1 MKQAHIAIFAS
12 GTGSNAAQIIEY
24 FKHHPFISVD
34 LVCSNKTTAGVLEI
48 AKKEGVETYSF
59 NRSAFYETEEVI
71 EELKGKK
78 ITHII
83 LAGFLWL
90 IPQNFIKA
98 FENRIINIHPAL
110 LPDYGGKGM
119 YGDHVHMAVKQAGE
133 KQTGITIHLV
143 NENYDE
149 GKTLLQKTV
158 TLSGKESVEEITQ
171 KVQEL
176 EHAWFPLTIEK
187 WIIEN

>member
-12 GTGSNAAQIIEY
+12 GTGSNAAQILQY
-24 FKHHPFISVD
+24 FKGCPGISVD
-34 LVCSNKTTAGVLEI
+34 LVCSNKSSARVLEVGKLAGVE
-48 AKKEGVETYSF
+48 VYCF
-59 NRSAFYETEEVI
+59 DRSGFYETDEVI
-71 EELKGKK
+71 EKLKEKK
-78 ITHII
+78 ITHIV

-90 IPQNFIKA
+90 IPTDLIKT

-110 LPDYGGKGM
+110 LPKFGGKGM
-119 YGDHVHMAVKQAGE
+119 YGDHVHRAVKEAGE

-149 GKTLLQKTV
+149 GKTLLQKMV
-158 TLSGKESVEEITQ
+158 DLSGEESTEVISQ

-176 EHAWFPLTIEK
+176 EHLWFPITIEK
-187 WIIEN
+187 WIREN

>member
-12 GTGSNAAQIIEY
+12 GTGSNAAQIIRY
-24 FKHHPFISVD
+24 FRGHSIISVD
-34 LVCSNKTTAGVLEI
+34 LVCSNKIDAGVLKI
-48 AKKEGVETYSF
+48 AQKEGVEHYHF
-59 NRSAFYETEEVI
+59 DRSTFYETVEVI
-71 EELKGKK
+71 EKLKNKN
-78 ITHII
+78 ITHVI

-90 IPQNFIKA
+90 IPPDFIRS
-98 FENRIINIHPAL
+98 FQNRIINIHPAL
-110 LPDYGGKGM
+110 LPKFGGKGM
-119 YGDHVHMAVKQAGE
+119 YGNHVHQAVKEAGE

-158 TLSGKESVEEITQ
+158 EISGEESAVEIGQ

-176 EHAWFPLTIEK
+176 EHAWYPVTIER
-187 WIIEN
+187 WILEN